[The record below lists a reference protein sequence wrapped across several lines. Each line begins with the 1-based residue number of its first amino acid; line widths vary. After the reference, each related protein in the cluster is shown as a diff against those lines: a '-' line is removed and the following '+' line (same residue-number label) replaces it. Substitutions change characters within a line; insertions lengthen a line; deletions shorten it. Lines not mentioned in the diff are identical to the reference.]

1 MNQEV
6 AETGRQ
12 SGSQSGLK
20 NQLTLNL
27 MVHFISPFQATSS
40 RSETTLGFQ
49 IEGAVDFL
57 CALKPCQFFHFSY

>member
-1 MNQEV
+1 MVFAAQIGQSVMNQEV

-40 RSETTLGFQ
+40 R
-49 IEGAVDFL
+49 
-57 CALKPCQFFHFSY
+57 